1 MADTIHLN
9 RVLKRLN
16 DRFLAD
22 DVLKNLGP
30 ELSSDDLIFHESCEQ
45 AEVPDR
51 LRGLLCHIGLPDTV
65 ASFRT
70 WRGFRAPIAQ
80 PPKACRLSGEPLKA
94 ERVGFEP
101 TVELPPHTLSKR
113 AP

>member
-1 MADTIHLN
+1 MADPAHPD
-9 RVLKRLN
+9 RVLESLDNRLLTDN
-16 DRFLAD
+16 FI
-22 DVLKNLGP
+22 KNLGP
-30 ELSSDDLIFHESCEQ
+30 KFSGDDLVFHLGKTNGNK
-45 AEVPDR
+45 VR
-51 LRGLLCHIGLPDTV
+51 GKLRHIGLPNTV

-70 WRGFRAPIAQ
+70 WRGFQAPIAQ
-80 PPKACRLSGEPLKA
+80 PPKACATGGRSRLA